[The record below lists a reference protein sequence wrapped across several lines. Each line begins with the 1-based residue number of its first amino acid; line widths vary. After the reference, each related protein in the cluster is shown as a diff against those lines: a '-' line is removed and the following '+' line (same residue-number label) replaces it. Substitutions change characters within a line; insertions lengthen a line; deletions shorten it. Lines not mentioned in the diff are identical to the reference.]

1 MFGPQNELTSVLE
14 CNPIIAVIDPQK
26 DKNTITQRL
35 SNAFRQMN
43 KRPVT
48 ILSYAKAQ
56 DLPKK
61 SAKTTLKP
69 HQKGLINLKWLKSI
83 TTEKP
88 GVILYLAYIASNA
101 NAIEEEKRIFNEI
114 DAIKKED
121 RQVPVILYIITSIQ
135 HAFNVEDREKASN
148 LRYVVD
154 KENIHVTSSMENF
167 DMKKIAHSLLNKAR
181 SYYKILKKRYKLF
194 KDKKL
199 DKENVTKYT
208 IKLGIASMLKKETY
222 PYTKTDYFDSAYKC
236 LIELCKET
244 NLKKYYFGNQDM
256 ILNYLEIKAAADW
269 LLYKIIQIQ
278 LRDSSSDNIN
288 KIRSI
293 VQILDS
299 HLKYFSTFNYYTPNS
314 YYNLYENYWI
324 YERLKYFISL
334 LKDKRDKI
342 DKSDETINKYL
353 MQSMYATLRI
363 RTILENNENMKLSG
377 VVIKTGEEI
386 NINDIKQ
393 SASKYYEKTT
403 QYSYNINPLDV
414 VYLEFDNEIHYRKF
428 ILEYNLTIES
438 IKSISRSDFY
448 KEIYTKYPSMQMYLN
463 MINYNRE
470 LDKKGDLAYV
480 NLNNVYTNISSQKH
494 LIKFPNVYFD
504 FISKYNDILLHK
516 HTTMPNEMDVN
527 DKHALFV
534 NLITLANYR
543 ELSVDEEELFYNL
556 ATSHSE
562 SEVKS
567 VVNVNKIS
575 SQLFNN
581 KIFNL
586 EYFLVGGNDPNRK
599 VLELL
604 QYEFTLKTNLNSVCA
619 DNNKQF
625 NICNLTCIFK
635 GEKRTSESK
644 SAHKGNDNTTEF
656 EVSKVYNE
664 FEHALTKDTP
674 ICFDYKLIIK
684 DEKLLLLKAVRF
696 EIKECKGV
704 VFELN
709 VPQEDNKMIMYKDTI
724 KPVLA
729 IKTPNEVVNV
739 GEKEYYRYELELVKD
754 MTYNVEIKKV
764 VINFKFNCCVKDVVK
779 STRTQ
784 QQQQQQQQQKKQ
796 QQQQPSQ
803 MNTLSSNVNMQKSSG
818 LHRAVTMS
826 NTTSSLS
833 SQGLFPPSQQQQQQK
848 QLTTS
853 VKSSSMTA
861 FFNQTSTSTSTSS
874 THKAHLQ
881 PSPTKTNPLTLSTT
895 SSSSSS
901 TSMFEFLNRKPKP
914 EFFLMDP
921 TTNTLSEAME
931 TCEIVIDDFEEYSRT
946 HPDNKV
952 SFLIKF
958 KERSQDLVQLSYIT
972 NYEVYKKE
980 LEEKTIHLINKENY
994 IRFRIN
1000 TPFYSKS
1007 HYDNPY
1013 RAKLSETKEDLFLSN
1028 TAVNAYLEIENR
1040 LTSKVIITNI
1050 IINQSQQDQQ
1060 PQHQPTITTPLTS
1073 VIALPEFPGKDNLI
1087 SMLPQNKF
1095 SIPFD
1100 IQYACDYK
1108 GPTSS
1113 VVIQW
1118 TTENLRKYD
1127 HTLYNE
1133 NTFNLP
1139 EINTKC
1145 FDFNFDIYDI
1155 TYDKNEGNV
1164 TVSIKIENKTN
1175 DLKNTIVVIN
1185 KNSNFFI
1192 NGFSSEHHQ
1201 FMPYE
1206 VKHIQTKLMPCSFG
1220 MLQLPEFKFRE
1231 LSMKSENMN
1240 AILYSV
1246 YFPIKQIYISP

>member
-1 MFGPQNELTSVLE
+1 MHVRL
-14 CNPIIAVIDPQK
+14 CAQK

-61 SAKTTLKP
+61 AAKTTLKP

-88 GVILYLAYIASNA
+88 GVILYLAYIPSNA
-101 NAIEEEKRIFNEI
+101 NAVEEEKRIFNEI
-114 DAIKKED
+114 ETIKKED

-167 DMKKIAHSLLNKAR
+167 DMKKIAYSLLNKAR
-181 SYYKILKKRYKLF
+181 NYYKILKKRYKLN

-236 LIELCKET
+236 LIELCKEA
-244 NLKKYYFGNQDM
+244 NLKKYYFGYQD
-256 ILNYLEIKAAADW
+256 ITLNYLEIKAAADW

-278 LRDSSSDNIN
+278 LRDASSDNVN

-299 HLKYFSTFNYYTPNS
+299 HLRYFSTFNYYTPNS

-342 DKSDETINKYL
+342 DRSDETIHKYL
-353 MQSMYATLRI
+353 MQSMYAILRI
-363 RTILENNENMKLSG
+363 RTILEHNQDMKLG
-377 VVIKTGEEI
+377 VVVIKTGEEI
-386 NINDIKQ
+386 SISDIKQ
-393 SASKYYEKTT
+393 GVSKYYEKAAE
-403 QYSYNINPLDV
+403 YSYNINPLDV
-414 VYLEFDNEIHYRKF
+414 VHLEFDNEIHYRKF
-428 ILEYNLTIES
+428 ILEYNLTTES
-438 IKSISRSDFY
+438 VNNLSHSDYF
-448 KEIYTKYPSMQMYLN
+448 KEMYTKYPSMQMYLN

-470 LDKKGDLAYV
+470 ADKKGDLAFA
-480 NLNNVYTNISSQKH
+480 NLKNIYAHTSSQKH

-504 FISKYNDILLHK
+504 FISKYNDILVNK
-516 HTTMPNEMDVN
+516 HTTAPNDMDVN
-527 DKHALFV
+527 DQHALFV

-543 ELSVDEEELFYNL
+543 DLSLDEEELFYSL
-556 ATSHSE
+556 ATSHIE
-562 SEVKS
+562 SEPKT
-567 VVNVNKIS
+567 VVSVNKIS

-586 EYFLVGGNDPNRK
+586 DYLLVGGNDPNRK

-604 QYEFTLKTNLNSVCA
+604 QYEFTLKTNLNVCSG
-619 DNNKQF
+619 DKQL
-625 NICNLTCIFK
+625 NVCNLTCIFK

-644 SAHKGNDNTTEF
+644 SAQKGNDNTTEF

-684 DEKLLLLKAVRF
+684 DEKLFMLKAVRF

-729 IKTPNEVVNV
+729 IKTPNEIVNV
-739 GEKEYYRYELELVKD
+739 GEKEYYRYEFELVKD

-764 VINFKFNCCVKDVVK
+764 VINFKFNSCVKDVVK
-779 STRTQ
+779 TAKT
-784 QQQQQQQQQKKQ
+784 QQQQQQKKQ
-796 QQQQPSQ
+796 QSQ
-803 MNTLSSNVNMQKSSG
+803 SNVSSSNTAGNSNSNTQRFNGLQRTLTTPTTLSSS
-818 LHRAVTMS
+818 H
-826 NTTSSLS
+826 SSL
-833 SQGLFPPSQQQQQQK
+833 QGLFPPSQQQKQQ
-848 QLTTS
+848 TTN

-861 FFNQTSTSTSTSS
+861 FFNQTSTSTTASS
-874 THKAHLQ
+874 IPRAQPQ
-881 PSPTKTNPLTLSTT
+881 PSPIKTNPLTMSTASTT
-895 SSSSSS
+895 SSSSSATTS
-901 TSMFEFLNRKPKP
+901 TSMFEFLHRKPKP
-914 EFFLMDP
+914 EFFLMNP
-921 TTNTLSEAME
+921 TTNTLSEPME
-931 TCEIVIDDFEEYSRT
+931 TCEIVIDDFEEYSRA

-980 LEEKTIHLINKENY
+980 LEEKTIQLINKENY

-1007 HYDNPY
+1007 QFDNPY
-1013 RAKLSETKEDLFLSN
+1013 RAKIAETKEDLFLSN
-1028 TAVNAYLEIENR
+1028 TPVNAYLEIENR

-1050 IINQSQQDQQ
+1050 IINQPQQDQQ
-1060 PQHQPTITTPLTS
+1060 QQPSITTPLTN

-1095 SIPFD
+1095 SIPFELR
-1100 IQYACDYK
+1100 YECDYK

-1113 VVIQW
+1113 VVVQW
-1118 TTENLRKYD
+1118 TTESLRKYNSA
-1127 HTLYNE
+1127 LYNE

-1145 FDFNFDIYDI
+1145 FDFTFDVQDI
-1155 TYDKNEGNV
+1155 SYDKKEGNV
-1164 TVSIKIENKTN
+1164 TVTIQIANRTEE
-1175 DLKNTIVVIN
+1175 LKNTIVCIN

-1192 NGFSSEHHQ
+1192 NGFSSEYHQ
-1201 FMPYE
+1201 FMPNE
-1206 VKHIQTKLMPCSFG
+1206 IKHIQKKLMPCSFG

-1231 LSMKSENMN
+1231 ISMKSENLN

-1246 YFPIKQIYISP
+1246 YFPVKQIYISP